1 MNLAYCDAFASFI
14 RNALVTI
21 KPEDKEFPVIN
32 GLVAGTKYDLHP
44 TEGYMLS
51 TKKTIDVTDAN
62 GKAYSIS
69 IEAVSYTHLT
79 LPTILLV

>member
-21 KPEDKEFPVIN
+21 KPETKEFPVIN
-32 GLVAGTKYDLHP
+32 GLVGGTMYDLHP

-62 GKAYSIS
+62 GKAYRIS
-69 IEAVSYTHLT
+69 IEEL
-79 LPTILLV
+79 